1 MIVHLVRHPDLF
13 LDLIQEMLKRNSSV
27 NLFSKNT
34 TDVNNAD
41 GEGLLGR
48 LE

>member
-13 LDLIQEMLKRNSSV
+13 LDLTREMLERNSSV

-34 TDVNNAD
+34 TDANNAD